1 MKSGRRS
8 NSLEYSRPLDVH
20 QWSDY
25 PEVTQA
31 VAILARELSGL
42 NTKQKKH
49 LKLVILDLYEAW
61 LHDPP
66 MYIGYSRDRN
76 NYQVDSRY
84 NKLHIGYTALIT
96 VIDRLEQ
103 SDYVEHHR
111 GFHDRRA
118 GVGFQSRVRAKR
130 KLIDLIRRNL
140 KLEEYMIER
149 VEGEEIILLKDK
161 DGQLVEYSDTPITM
175 LMRAQLEVIN
185 QWLERTRIELVIPD
199 KDFRQLLQRLKRDPE
214 RGSLDFSRKRLKRI
228 FNNNSFEEGG
238 RFYHGWW
245 QEVPR
250 EYRKHIT
257 INGQPTVELDYSGM
271 HLRLLYAKGGLKL
284 QSDPYA
290 LDIAEVPRDKVKRI
304 VNILLNAESLASAKR
319 AITQNMELGS
329 MIEEVL
335 ERIFK
340 RHEPI
345 MQCFYSGVGVKLQYW
360 DSMIAEQVMLYM
372 YGHHREPVL
381 PIHDSFLVGFR
392 SRDKLREA
400 MEVVFSEISLGT
412 IPLITD
418 KKMKEWRMKRVSNQA
433 ELKQW
438 LEGTKGQAVRGWQE
452 AMRVQR
458 AIEKHGELHSCSVHT
473 KWKGADG
480 IQEENEQWV
489 SIEA

>member
-49 LKLVILDLYEAW
+49 LKVVILDLYEAW

-76 NYQVDSRY
+76 NYQVNSRY

-140 KLEEYMIER
+140 KVEEYMIER

-175 LMRAQLEVIN
+175 LMRARLEVIN

-250 EYRKHIT
+250 
-257 INGQPTVELDYSGM
+257 
-271 HLRLLYAKGGLKL
+271 
-284 QSDPYA
+284 
-290 LDIAEVPRDKVKRI
+290 DKVKRI

-329 MIEEVL
+329 MVEEVL